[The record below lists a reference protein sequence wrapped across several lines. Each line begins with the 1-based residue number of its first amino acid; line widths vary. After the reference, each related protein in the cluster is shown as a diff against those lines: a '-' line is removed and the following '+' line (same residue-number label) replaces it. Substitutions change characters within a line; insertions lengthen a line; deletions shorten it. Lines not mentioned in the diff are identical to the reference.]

1 MKKYLFLLLMSFF
14 LPTILLGQ
22 DIIVKKNGTILNVYN
37 LEESSSSYYY
47 SLKPNSEILK
57 INKVDV
63 FSIKKHS
70 STPDTSN
77 NSHATSNMISQISEA
92 ATGIKTSIC
101 YDKSGRKIITAK
113 SPDGHE
119 LNYVVLS
126 EATKT
131 LMVVKGKYREK
142 EYVIPEHVKADGTI
156 YTVTEIE
163 AECFKKEFT
172 IENIHFPKTL
182 KKIGR
187 NAFERCG
194 LKTIILPEGLEEID
208 VRAFYMTGWKTYSI
222 RGELHPVQE
231 IYLPLSVKIIGTNC
245 FLQCGTDLDRYQKCQ
260 AYFSKMPDFITEEN
274 CARFGISAAA
284 VRTYTKKNFGI
295 TIKK

>member
-1 MKKYLFLLLMSFF
+1 MSFF

-142 EYVIPEHVKADGTI
+142 D
-156 YTVTEIE
+156 
-163 AECFKKEFT
+163 
-172 IENIHFPKTL
+172 
-182 KKIGR
+182 
-187 NAFERCG
+187 
-194 LKTIILPEGLEEID
+194 
-208 VRAFYMTGWKTYSI
+208 
-222 RGELHPVQE
+222 
-231 IYLPLSVKIIGTNC
+231 
-245 FLQCGTDLDRYQKCQ
+245 
-260 AYFSKMPDFITEEN
+260 
-274 CARFGISAAA
+274 
-284 VRTYTKKNFGI
+284 
-295 TIKK
+295 